1 MAVVA
6 MSKIQILLHNADKAK
21 VLETLQECGVMEI
34 IDSAESQFASLNEEA
49 IHKLD
54 FEIAEIDFALRFL
67 TKYAAPTKG
76 VEAMFLGDKIKV
88 DSLDAVAA
96 LRKSF
101 AYRSIVEKCQNL
113 EEEINRKKARLI
125 EVNHE
130 FAEFEPWENLKL
142 DLALLRETETTKL
155 LIGSLPRRQAA
166 DCLAEIEEHVLLS
179 EQNIISEQK
188 DPETRFWVLV
198 DKKNL
203 ETVEAIL
210 QGYGFSAFVPA
221 FREGTPH
228 EILKAL
234 IQEKKTILKQF
245 DAFEKEG
252 EELAYNIPNLKKMY
266 DYLHWLK
273 GREEIKQNFSTTEM
287 VTVILG
293 FVPKERL
300 AELEKVLSEVSANI
314 FVEELQITSEDQVPV
329 ALKNK
334 NFVRPFEGVMKLF
347 GLPASSELDPTPYLT
362 PFFLVFFGF
371 CLTDVGYGLILGIG
385 LWILLKTI
393 KFPEDLKSMLRLLM
407 YAGWVTVVM
416 GVLFGGYFGLT
427 VDQAPAW
434 MVNPETGLFKFQIF
448 DPINNLNVVMGFAYG
463 LGLLQLWLGTFLK
476 GLNQWKNNKAEA
488 LQTSFIYNLLIV
500 FVIFLTL
507 AKTGV
512 LFAGVADLLEKVVY
526 VNIAL
531 AIWGSGYGQKWFV
544 RPLIGAIVFLQE
556 IINIFSAVL
565 SYSRLFALGMSTGI
579 IALVFNTIALTTLD
593 LMPPF
598 AAIPVMIIVI
608 VVGHILNIALNVL
621 GAFIHSA
628 RLQFVEFFGKF
639 LAGGGKDFTPFK
651 REMKYLVFDSVK
663 KN

>member
-1 MAVVA
+1 MAIVA
-6 MSKIQILLHNADKAK
+6 MSKIQILLHNADKTR

-34 IDSAESQFASLNEEA
+34 IESGEEQVLDLNEEA

-54 FEIAEIDFALRFL
+54 FEIAEVEFALRFL
-67 TKYAAPTKG
+67 TKYATPTKG
-76 VEAMFLGDKIKV
+76 IEAMFLGDKIKV
-88 DSLDAVAA
+88 DSLDTVPA

-113 EEEINRKKARLI
+113 EEQINRQKARLI
-125 EVNHE
+125 EISHE
-130 FAEFEPWENLKL
+130 IAEFEPWENLKL
-142 DLALLRETETTKL
+142 DLAFPRETETTKL
-155 LIGSLPRRQAA
+155 LIGSLPRRQAEA
-166 DCLAEIEEHVLLS
+166 CLTEIEEHVLLS
-179 EQNIISEQK
+179 EQNIFSEQK
-188 DPETRFWVLV
+188 DPETRFWILV
-198 DKKNL
+198 DKKQL
-203 ETVEAIL
+203 ESVEAIL
-210 QGYGFSAFVPA
+210 QDYGFSAFVPV
-221 FREGTPH
+221 FREGSPH

-234 IQEKKTILKQF
+234 IQEKKAILKYL
-245 DAFEKEG
+245 DVFEKEG
-252 EELAYNIPNLKKMY
+252 EELAHNIPNLKKMY

-273 GREEIKQNFSTTEM
+273 GREEIKRNFSTTEM

-334 NFVRPFEGVMKLF
+334 HFVRPFEGVMKLF

-385 LWILLKTI
+385 LWVLLKTV

-407 YAGWVTVVM
+407 YAGWVTVFM

-427 VDQAPAW
+427 VDQVPAW
-434 MVNPETGLFKFQIF
+434 MVNAETGLFKFQVF

-512 LFAGVADLLEKVVY
+512 LFAGAAGFLEKVVY

-598 AAIPVMIIVI
+598 AAIPVMIVVI
-608 VVGHILNIALNVL
+608 LVGHVLNIALNVL

-651 REMKYLVFDSVK
+651 REMKYLVFDSVR